1 MFRHA
6 FVLCRKLVLSRY
18 NVLTL
23 LNKVSF
29 GKRKDGKG
37 RNSTYPAMARDRI
50 ISGIDIGTSKI
61 TTLIADA
68 SEDGQLRIIGVA
80 TTLSRG
86 IRKGQ
91 IVNIE
96 EATSAI
102 SDSLEA
108 AERMAGTSVGKT
120 FLSVGG
126 SHIASM
132 NSHGVVAVAEPD
144 REITQNDVKRVI
156 DAAKAIS
163 LPSSRDILHVVP
175 RGYIVDGQDG
185 IVDPIN
191 MTGVRLEVE
200 THMITGGSI
209 AIRNLLKCIGDLGV
223 EVGGLVF
230 SGLASAYASLSDTE
244 KELGVVLVD
253 VGGGTTD
260 VALYVDGALSYSS
273 VVPIGAINITKD
285 IAAGLRISL
294 ESAEKIKLALGVI
307 PKTATL
313 PEEPSY
319 LASLGLSEKYGD
331 KAKGKNEPKDD
342 IDLTDLHLPEEL
354 RTVSRKTL
362 VEGIMKPRLNEIF
375 SMVGMEIKKSGFGGM
390 TPSGIVLTGGG
401 ALTAGAVESARRNLA
416 MPVHIGTPHNV
427 TGLVDE
433 IMTPA
438 YAASIGLLLYGIKA
452 DKDEGPLFGGF
463 GKISDKIQIKGI
475 AGKVIDLVKSFL
487 P

>member
-1 MFRHA
+1 
-6 FVLCRKLVLSRY
+6 
-18 NVLTL
+18 
-23 LNKVSF
+23 
-29 GKRKDGKG
+29 
-37 RNSTYPAMARDRI
+37 MARDRI

-61 TTLIADA
+61 TTLVA
-68 SEDGQLRIIGVA
+68 SIEEDGELRIVGVA
-80 TTLSRG
+80 TTVSRG

-120 FLSVGG
+120 FLTVGG

-144 REITQNDVKRVI
+144 REITSNDVKRVI

-175 RGYIVDGQDG
+175 RGYIVDGQEG
-185 IVDPIN
+185 IVDPVN

-209 AIRNLLKCIGDLGV
+209 AIRNLLKCIGELGV

-230 SGLASAYASLSDTE
+230 SGLAASYASLSDTE

-260 VALYVDGALSYSS
+260 VAVYVDGALSYSS
-273 VVPIGAINITKD
+273 VIPVGAINITKD

-294 ESAEKIKLALGVI
+294 ESAEKIKLALGHV

-313 PEEPSY
+313 PEEPSI
-319 LASLGLSEKYGD
+319 LSSLGLEGKYGEKEEKVKIKTD
-331 KAKGKNEPKDD
+331 SKDE
-342 IDLTDLHLPEEL
+342 IDLSDLHLSEDI
-354 RTVSRKTL
+354 RTISRKTL
-362 VEGIMKPRLNEIF
+362 VEGIIKPRLNEIF

-390 TPSGIVLTGGG
+390 TPAGIVLTGGG

-416 MPVHIGTPHNV
+416 MPVHIGAPHNV

-438 YAASIGLLLYGIKA
+438 YAASFGLLLYGMKS
-452 DKDEGPLFGGF
+452 DKDDGPIFGGF
-463 GKISDKIQIKGI
+463 GKISEKIQIKGI

>member
-1 MFRHA
+1 
-6 FVLCRKLVLSRY
+6 VE
-18 NVLTL
+18 
-23 LNKVSF
+23 
-29 GKRKDGKG
+29 
-37 RNSTYPAMARDRI
+37 
-50 ISGIDIGTSKI
+50 
-61 TTLIADA
+61 
-68 SEDGQLRIIGVA
+68 EDGELRIIGAA
-80 TTLSRG
+80 TTASHG

-108 AERMAGTSVGKT
+108 AERMAGISVGKT

-126 SHIASM
+126 AHIASL

-144 REITQNDVKRVI
+144 REITPNDVKRVI

-163 LPSSRDILHVVP
+163 LPSSREILHVVP
-175 RGYIVDGQDG
+175 RGYIVDGQEG
-185 IVDPIN
+185 IVDPVN

-209 AIRNLLKCIGDLGV
+209 AIRNLLKCFEDLGV

-230 SGLASAYASLSDTE
+230 SGLSSAYATLTDTE

-260 VALYVDGALSYSS
+260 VAIYVDGALSYSS
-273 VVPIGAINITKD
+273 VIPVGAINITKD

-294 ESAEKIKLALGVI
+294 ESAEKIKLALGTT
-307 PKTATL
+307 PKTPSL
-313 PEEPSY
+313 PEEPSLIETSSY
-319 LASLGLSEKYGD
+319 IKTSLD
-331 KAKGKNEPKDD
+331 KDEKGKSKTDSKDD
-342 IDLTDLHLPEEL
+342 IDLSGLHIPEDL
-354 RTVSRKTL
+354 RTISRKTL
-362 VEGIMKPRLNEIF
+362 VEGIIKPRLNEIF

-416 MPVHIGTPHNV
+416 MPVHIGAPHNI

-438 YAASIGLLLYGIKA
+438 YAASFGLLLYGIKS

-463 GKISDKIQIKGI
+463 GKISDRIQIKGI